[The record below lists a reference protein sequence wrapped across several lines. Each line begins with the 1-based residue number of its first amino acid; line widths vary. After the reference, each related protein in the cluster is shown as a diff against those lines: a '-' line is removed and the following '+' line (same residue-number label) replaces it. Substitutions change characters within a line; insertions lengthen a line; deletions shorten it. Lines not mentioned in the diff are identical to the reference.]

1 MDEKRTLY
9 RYNLLSYRVMQFFFI
24 IVILGT
30 GIVTSLLYID
40 EKNSIENEYQIEKR
54 YAEEALINAVQLA
67 DKSFASYDNI
77 YNGPLDRALN
87 RFRDA
92 YNTTD
97 GKPEF
102 LDLQELQL
110 ELSEFFT
117 DPIDL
122 YIIDSDA
129 TVRYSTYETDIGL
142 NFSQT
147 PSFRKKLRSI
157 REGRLIV
164 YDSIITGTIKG
175 EYRKYGYI
183 PTPDHR
189 YVLEIGINLDQRFKK
204 EQISKYRPLAVKFK
218 ESIPDVVTLW
228 IFDQSSLTI
237 SHIEESIADLEFYPY
252 KFEELPD
259 RREYLIKVFADKKPI
274 TIGDLSSSHVIRYIY
289 IPGGKSK
296 TASAGLYDKV
306 AEIIYDTSSLNQKIN
321 DAQKLIFVLAVMVIS
336 ILFIIGYVSSRYIT
350 RPVYQIIE
358 DIEIIAN
365 GDYDHQIGR
374 TSGFEFRRL
383 ELSIQ
388 KLVERLKEDIV
399 AISRK
404 STDLDTELK
413 TRRHVE
419 DALRAANHK
428 LSLMTSITR
437 HDILNRVMIT
447 NFYSEEL
454 LNALSD
460 PTRIDQVKKIQKAS
474 EEIQALIK
482 FTAYYQ
488 DLGVTDPCWQDLQKI
503 IESRYIQGLL
513 HSVPISS
520 SLDDLQVYADGMMEK
535 VIYNLVEN
543 SFRHGVHLTMIRLSC
558 HQEKEEMVIWYEDDG
573 GGISA
578 DEKEKIF
585 EKGFGRNTGLGL
597 FLIRE
602 ILAITEISITER
614 GESGVGVRFEIRVP
628 AGKWRKHKQEGEN
641 NETS

>member
-1 MDEKRTLY
+1 MEEKRTLY

-24 IVILGT
+24 IGILGT

-54 YAEEALINAVQLA
+54 YAEAALINAVQLA
-67 DKSFASYDNI
+67 DKSFAAYDNI
-77 YNGPLDRALN
+77 YNGPLDRALY

-92 YNTTD
+92 YNTTNAR
-97 GKPEF
+97 PEL
-102 LDLQELQL
+102 LDLKKLQQELQ
-110 ELSEFFT
+110 EYFT
-117 DPIDL
+117 EPIDL

-129 TVRYSTYETDIGL
+129 TVRFSTFESDIGL
-142 NFSQT
+142 NFTQV
-147 PSFRKKLRSI
+147 PSFIKKLRSI
-157 REGRLIV
+157 REGNLIV

-183 PTPDHR
+183 PTSDHR
-189 YVLEIGINLDQRFKK
+189 YVLEIGLNLDQRFKR

-218 ESIPDVVTLW
+218 ESIPDVQSLW
-228 IFDQSSLTI
+228 IFDRAVLTASEVQKSI
-237 SHIEESIADLEFYPY
+237 TDLDRYPYQFEEIPERRSHILT
-252 KFEELPD
+252 
-259 RREYLIKVFADKKPI
+259 VFADKKPI
-274 TIGDLSSSHVIRYIY
+274 TIGDLSSPKVIRYVY
-289 IPGGKSK
+289 IPGGKST

-306 AEIIYDTSSLNQKIN
+306 AEIIYDTSGLHQNIN
-321 DAQKLIFVLAVMVIS
+321 DAQKLLFIIAVGVIS
-336 ILFIIGYVSSRYIT
+336 VLFIIGYVLSRYIT

-374 TSGFEFRRL
+374 TRGFEFRRL

-399 AISRK
+399 AIRRK

-460 PTRIDQVKKIQKAS
+460 PTRIEQVRKIQTAS
-474 EEIQALIK
+474 EEIHALIQ

-488 DLGVTDPCWQDLQKI
+488 NLGVTEPAWQDLQKI

-513 HSVPISS
+513 NSIPLSS

-558 HQEKEEMVIWYEDDG
+558 HQDGEEMVIWYEDDG
-573 GGISA
+573 GGISS

-585 EKGFGRNTGLGL
+585 EKGFGKNTGLGL

-602 ILAITEISITER
+602 ILAITGISIIES

-628 AGKWRKHKQEGEN
+628 TGKWRMHSEEREN
-641 NETS
+641 KESQ